1 MSASVNSA
9 IHHAQ
14 SLSWSDEMGQILE
27 VLQGVQRRL
36 DVLGVSVAA
45 AHLDACLHEI
55 SRSFISDN
63 NASKAD

>member
-9 IHHAQ
+9 IHQAQ
-14 SLSWSDEMGQILE
+14 TLSWSDEMGQILE
-27 VLQGVQRRL
+27 V
-36 DVLGVSVAA
+36 GVSVAA